1 MLLSNIA
8 RTQYVLMI
16 NLVNLFSM
24 SYLGEDAFYNFIESM
39 SEESKY
45 CTDIIQKTL
54 LTRNL

>member
-1 MLLSNIA
+1 
-8 RTQYVLMI
+8 
-16 NLVNLFSM
+16 M
-24 SYLGEDAFYNFIESM
+24 SYLGEDALYNFIESM